1 MSENQLSPRP
11 PSADDSGD
19 RKFPSLGSFQRLSA
33 PPRMLSRLIWLRLS
47 LSQIRWGLALF
58 CGFGAIAIFIGLG
71 FVLFAGLAQFDDAE
85 SFWVSSAL
93 GGLLLL
99 VGVCI
104 WSVVAAVLISR
115 SRQVASVFRWGEPVE
130 GRITQV
136 MDRSMGKY
144 QPYLDSLKQMTR
156 FQNETGFAGSGMV
169 QSRLSNSLKNW
180 PVKIL
185 VTDLHG
191 QDQELDARMDM
202 GFRLTNAVEDS
213 RVALLVNRRPNPTRC
228 VALEQ
233 FPWLSISDSG
243 DPTSAVSQFPHALLR
258 ALLVVVP
265 TYCVAAFGVRFELAQ
280 PFGGEDGLGVPVIL
294 GAFIVLLFTVTHGI
308 GPIFFYRIFMGILEI
323 FSRTQKTAADDGVRL
338 NPIPPHT
345 FRFFRF
351 YVGLSMAFWY
361 GIPIIFL
368 GALTGWMSLGW
379 AFLHILLAGRGHR
392 RWVFLEHG
400 ATAMALSLFVVCFS
414 GNNLFPVGMM
424 VGLFQALL
432 LTLVE
437 WKGKRLWTKAEPDAA
452 KP

>member
-1 MSENQLSPRP
+1 
-11 PSADDSGD
+11 
-19 RKFPSLGSFQRLSA
+19 
-33 PPRMLSRLIWLRLS
+33 MLSRLIWLRLS
-47 LSQIRWGLALF
+47 LSQIRWGLAFL
-58 CGFGAIAIFIGLG
+58 CGFGAIAIFTGLR
-71 FVLFAGLAQFDDAE
+71 FVLFADLAE
-85 SFWVSSAL
+85 SFGVSSAL

-104 WSVVAAVLISR
+104 WGVVAAVLISR
-115 SRQVASVFRWGEPVE
+115 SRQVASVFRWGELVE

-156 FQNETGFAGSGMV
+156 FLNEIGFTGAGMV

-202 GFRLTNAVEDS
+202 GFRLTNAVEDP

-280 PFGGEDGLGVPVIL
+280 PFGGEDGLGVSAIL

-308 GPIFFYRIFMGILEI
+308 GPIFLFRVFMSMMEI

-338 NPIPPHT
+338 NPILPLI
-345 FRFFRF
+345 FRFH
-351 YVGLSMAFWY
+351 VGLLMAFWY

-437 WKGKRLWTKAEPDAA
+437 WKGKLLWTTAEPDAA

>member
-1 MSENQLSPRP
+1 M
-11 PSADDSGD
+11 
-19 RKFPSLGSFQRLSA
+19 
-33 PPRMLSRLIWLRLS
+33 
-47 LSQIRWGLALF
+47 
-58 CGFGAIAIFIGLG
+58 
-71 FVLFAGLAQFDDAE
+71 
-85 SFWVSSAL
+85 
-93 GGLLLL
+93 
-99 VGVCI
+99 
-104 WSVVAAVLISR
+104 
-115 SRQVASVFRWGEPVE
+115 
-130 GRITQV
+130 
-136 MDRSMGKY
+136 
-144 QPYLDSLKQMTR
+144 
-156 FQNETGFAGSGMV
+156 
-169 QSRLSNSLKNW
+169 
-180 PVKIL
+180 
-185 VTDLHG
+185 
-191 QDQELDARMDM
+191 
-202 GFRLTNAVEDS
+202 
-213 RVALLVNRRPNPTRC
+213 VNRSPNPTRC

-233 FPWLSISDSG
+233 FSWLSISDSA
-243 DPTSAVSQFPHALLR
+243 DLASAVSQFPGALLR

-265 TYCVAAFGVRFELAQ
+265 TYCVAAFGVRFGLAQ

-308 GPIFFYRIFMGILEI
+308 GPIFFYRFFMGVLEI
-323 FSRTQKTAADDGVRL
+323 FSRAQKTAADDRLRL
-338 NPIPPHT
+338 NPILPLT

-351 YVGLSMAFWY
+351 YVGLSMTFWY

-437 WKGKRLWTKAEPDAA
+437 WKGKLLWTKAEPDAA